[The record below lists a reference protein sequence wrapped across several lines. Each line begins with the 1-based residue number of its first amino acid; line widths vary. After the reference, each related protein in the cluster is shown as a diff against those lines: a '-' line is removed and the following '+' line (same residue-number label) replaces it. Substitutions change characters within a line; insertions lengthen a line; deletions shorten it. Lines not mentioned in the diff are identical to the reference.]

1 MATKKKGSAGL
12 TADEKQ
18 AQAEIKLSRWLDVV
32 DQSEQLSI
40 GTFYNMPP
48 EYTNGWMFMRCGLK
62 NQPRTEALAA
72 TMREMG
78 YQDAPFGVRMRGFET
93 DGENAVYLC
102 IPEKFYRRIQ
112 ARKVQARKRQAQR
125 IDSMVRGHAAQI
137 RGMLGSDS
145 QVTVTGSTEI
155 K

>member
-1 MATKKKGSAGL
+1 
-12 TADEKQ
+12 
-18 AQAEIKLSRWLDVV
+18 
-32 DQSEQLSI
+32 
-40 GTFYNMPP
+40 
-48 EYTNGWMFMRCGLK
+48 
-62 NQPRTEALAA
+62 
-72 TMREMG
+72 
-78 YQDAPFGVRMRGFET
+78 MRGFET

-155 K
+155 KLRGEIKGRSKKQPRTPRG